1 MEVASSLPRAPRTK
15 ASRGVTRR
23 RWERTSRSC
32 SKIVYCSIGFMTRT
46 RAGRT
51 PAKRA
56 VGPSVA
62 NRVRMV
68 WRVEGFLGGGEDW
81 TDGVGREEVG
91 DWRAVMRVF
100 MTQIGFVI
108 RTVAEPARAPAI
120 MDSMV
125 VSFFEARE
133 ERMAARSK
141 KARVRSYPGC

>member
-1 MEVASSLPRAPRTK
+1 
-15 ASRGVTRR
+15 
-23 RWERTSRSC
+23 
-32 SKIVYCSIGFMTRT
+32 MTRT

-120 MDSMV
+120 MDSTV
-125 VSFFEARE
+125 VSFLEARPA
-133 ERMAARSK
+133 RIAARSK
-141 KARVRSYPGC
+141 AARVHSYPGIRLAFGALKRAWFLMLYVRREEYSNSTRNS